1 MGAGVG
7 LAGVLLGLGDPV
19 GQPDVCQVPGGLHGQ
34 QGHQDQAGHQPDN
47 THRHQLNTRS
57 SHGMFSQHS
66 TPVLLTQI
74 H

>member
-47 THRHQLNTRS
+47 TAAPPA
-57 SHGMFSQHS
+57 QH
-66 TPVLLTQI
+66 TEFTWNV
-74 H
+74 